1 MPEVRSQ
8 FQRQVRRKRGSGC
21 ESGTGKAREEAQRY
35 TKVNKA
41 QAVRDYLTAN
51 PAAGPTAVVA
61 ALKKQGIDVAP
72 NYVAAIKGKLNK
84 PSTAKKLPVA
94 AAAVPAVVVPA
105 AVEKPA
111 TNGGT
116 ITLEQV
122 KKVARHRQGDG
133 RLPAYDRGPGRHQGR
148 QAA

>member
-1 MPEVRSQ
+1 MAAVSQ
-8 FQRQVRRKRGSGC
+8 
-21 ESGTGKAREEAQRY
+21 
-35 TKVNKA
+35 VNKA

-122 KKVARHRQGDG
+122 KKVARTVKAMGGFQRMTEVLDVIKASGGVKKFKD
-133 RLPAYDRGPGRHQGR
+133 LAEAMTVTEPDVVVF
-148 QAA
+148 